1 MSEKDIIIDSSLQGQ
16 TFVVQTFE
24 HDELIRDFVFELKD
38 ELQKKGS
45 IVMIVDQHKINP
57 DIFKILK
64 AKIILAF
71 IGTQTQ
77 HTADISFYYS
87 LLKKEKSL
95 ELIANMLKQIALS
108 NINITFEVL
117 GKWQQ
122 VLKFNYLKLLNETG
136 IPSIL
141 IEIRN
146 SEIITTL
153 REKTKIWIINSLTE
167 MFGKLNSKNTQPLK
181 NTIKELQVFEEKEA
195 KDEIEILSPTDS
207 YREEEPLSKTIV
219 SKTIEHIS
227 SQQEDTSTPDNPETI
242 IKKPVKQE
250 WVSNLTDQPTA
261 KNEEI
266 SHPPHKEKTLQ
277 ASTAAEQENKPSRY
291 SPRQKTPQKRRGKIF
306 NPLNP
311 PYDGPI
317 YTFGPFSQSSE
328 MHSSHIFIPKKT
340 VCSVENIIRKISSQ
354 EKRVFIASKKNNKS

>member
-1 MSEKDIIIDSSLQGQ
+1 MAERDIMIDPSLQGQ
-16 TFVVQTFE
+16 TFVVQIFYYN
-24 HDELIRDFVFELKD
+24 ELIRDFVYELKD
-38 ELQKKGS
+38 ELQKMGS
-45 IVMIVDQHKINP
+45 IVMVVDQHKINP

-71 IGTQTQ
+71 IGTQIQ

-87 LLKKEKSL
+87 LSRKEKSL
-95 ELIANMLKQIALS
+95 ELIANILKQITLS

-122 VLKFNYLKLLNETG
+122 LLKFNYLKLLNETG

-146 SEIITTL
+146 PEIVTTL
-153 REKTKIWIINSLTE
+153 KEKTKTWIINSLLE
-167 MFGKLNSKNTQPLK
+167 MFGEFITENIQPLK
-181 NTIKELQVFEEKEA
+181 NSIEELQVK
-195 KDEIEILSPTDS
+195 EIEAEGEVEPLLLTDS
-207 YREEEPLSKTIV
+207 YFEENPPPEAVDSNT
-219 SKTIEHIS
+219 TEHIS
-227 SQQEDTSTPDNPETI
+227 SQQEDTSTLDDPESI
-242 IKKPVKQE
+242 
-250 WVSNLTDQPTA
+250 SLLTDRPME
-261 KNEEI
+261 KYEEI
-266 SHPPHKEKTLQ
+266 SHPPHKRKTLQ
-277 ASTAAEQENKPSRY
+277 ASTAAEQENKPSHY

-317 YTFGPFSQSSE
+317 YTFGSFSQSNE
-328 MHSSHIFIPKKT
+328 MHSSHIFIPKKA
-340 VCSVENIIRKISSQ
+340 VCSGKNIIRKISSQ

>member
-1 MSEKDIIIDSSLQGQ
+1 MAERDIMIDPSLRGQ
-16 TFVVQTFE
+16 TFVVQIFDY
-24 HDELIRDFVFELKD
+24 DELIRDFVYELKD
-38 ELQKKGS
+38 ELQKMGS
-45 IVMIVDQHKINP
+45 IVMVVDQHKINP

-71 IGTQTQ
+71 IGTQIQ

-87 LLKKEKSL
+87 LLRKEKSL
-95 ELIANMLKQIALS
+95 ELIANILKQIALS

-122 VLKFNYLKLLNETG
+122 LLKFNYLKLLNETG

-146 SEIITTL
+146 PEIVTTL
-153 REKTKIWIINSLTE
+153 KEKTRTWIINSLSE
-167 MFGKLNSKNTQPLK
+167 MFGKLTSENIQPLK
-181 NTIKELQVFEEKEA
+181 NTIKELQVLKEMEA
-195 KDEIEILSPTDS
+195 QGEVEPLPLTDS
-207 YREEEPLSKTIV
+207 YLEEKPPPEAVDSNT
-219 SKTIEHIS
+219 TEHIS
-227 SQQEDTSTPDNPETI
+227 SQQEDTSTPDDPESI
-242 IKKPVKQE
+242 
-250 WVSNLTDQPTA
+250 SLLTDRPME
-261 KNEEI
+261 KDEEI
-266 SHPPHKEKTLQ
+266 SHPPHKKKTLQ
-277 ASTAAEQENKPSRY
+277 TSTAAEQENKPSRY